1 MSSQLP
7 DILNVKTLPTIDNM
21 EIKTEVL
28 DPITATNS
36 EVVFQIPK
44 NGILDGGSFVSLAV
58 RTASGVA
65 DAFLPLKTGIH
76 GLIRNAYLMSGSKVI
91 ASTEEYGHYQTM
103 IRQFETP
110 EHREYVEQVKSGNSV
125 DRFNEVANTTGRIIP
140 KDLVYTV
147 FATDASARAVVPD
160 FIKPTDNDA
169 TTPVFSVPLSHLIP
183 FMRSRQLPLYAMKE
197 NVFLRLV
204 FNTQTTVGGGTICCF
219 PAGSASSGVV
229 VPSLSNIKF
238 YSDHLYYE
246 DGTMDATRKAI
257 FSENGLTYLY
267 EDSVLTNSQIPSVA
281 NPTAPAIA
289 EQRIERDIAVSGRT
303 VRNLLIQEK
312 EQGVSHNLLGVY
324 ISKCLTTNDL
334 VNFRINEQ
342 RLYDRDLEN
351 PAHKHNELTQ
361 VMGKPLQVPTQLYSF
376 DTDTSKA
383 TANNPLVQNSVY
395 AGGQIEGHALPDG
408 VNTTL
413 TNDIRATSHYVGV
426 DLTTSGMN
434 VLGNGKRI
442 GVKPI
447 IISKTIKRT
456 AGNQTARE
464 LRCWASVERLIT
476 IRNGEVIVSA

>member
-7 DILNVKTLPTIDNM
+7 DIHNVKTLPTIDNN

-28 DPITATNS
+28 DPITATNN

-58 RTASGVA
+58 RTASGVS

-110 EHREYVEQVKSGNSV
+110 EHREYVEQVKVGNSV
-125 DRFNEVANTTGRIIP
+125 DRFNEVSNTTGRIIP
-140 KDLVYTV
+140 KDLIYTT
-147 FATDASARAVVPD
+147 FATDASARAVVPE
-160 FIKPTDNDA
+160 FIKPTDDDA

-197 NVFLRLV
+197 NVFLRLI
-204 FNTQTTVGGGTICCF
+204 FNTQVTTTAGTICCF
-219 PAGSASSGVV
+219 PEGSASSGVV
-229 VPSLSNIKF
+229 VPSLTNIKF

-281 NPTAPAIA
+281 NPTAPAIV

-303 VRNLLIQEK
+303 VRNLVIQEK
-312 EQGVSHNLLGVY
+312 AQGVSHNLLGVY

-361 VMGKPLQVPTQLYSF
+361 VMGKPLQVPNQMYSF
-376 DTDTSKA
+376 DVDTDKA
-383 TANNPLVQNSVY
+383 INDNPLVQNSVY

-408 VNTTL
+408 ANTTL
-413 TNDIRATSHYVGV
+413 TNDIRATSHYIGV

-456 AGNQTARE
+456 EGNQTARE

-476 IRNGEVIVSA
+476 IRNGEVVLSA

>member
-1 MSSQLP
+1 MSSSLP

-28 DPITATNS
+28 DPITATNN

-58 RTASGVA
+58 RTASGVS

-103 IRQFETP
+103 VRQFETP

-125 DRFNEVANTTGRIIP
+125 DRFNEVSNTTGRIIP
-140 KDLVYTV
+140 KDLVYTT
-147 FATDASARAVVPD
+147 FATDASARAVVPE
-160 FIKPTDNDA
+160 FIKPTDDDS
-169 TTPVFSVPLSHLIP
+169 TTPVFSVPLSHIIP

-197 NVFLRLV
+197 NVFLRLI
-204 FNTQTTVGGGTICCF
+204 FNTQATRDAGTICCF
-219 PAGSASSGVV
+219 TNSSTSSGVV
-229 VPSLSNIKF
+229 VPSLPNIKF

-246 DGTMDATRKAI
+246 DGTMDATRRAI
-257 FSENGLTYLY
+257 FSDNGLTYLY
-267 EDSVLTNSQIPSVA
+267 EDSILTNSQIPSIA
-281 NPTAPAIA
+281 NPTAGTVV
-289 EQRIERDIAVSGRT
+289 EQRIERDVAVSGRT
-303 VRNLLIQEK
+303 VRNLVMQDK
-312 EQGVSHNLLGVY
+312 PQGVAHNLLGVY
-324 ISKCLTTNDL
+324 TSNCLTTHDL

-361 VMGKPLQVPTQLYSF
+361 VMGKPLQCPTQLYSF
-376 DTDTSKA
+376 DTDCSKA

-395 AGGQIEGHALPDG
+395 AGGQIEGYALPDG
-408 VNTTL
+408 TNTTL
-413 TNDIRATSHYVGV
+413 TNDIRGTSHYVGV

-447 IISKTIKRT
+447 IVSKTIKRT
-456 AGNQTARE
+456 TGNESARE
-464 LRCWASVERLIT
+464 MRVWASVERLIT
-476 IRNGEVIVSA
+476 IRNGEVVVSA

>member
-28 DPITATNS
+28 DPITATNN
-36 EVVFQIPK
+36 EVVFQIPR

-58 RTASGVA
+58 RTASGVN

-103 IRQFETP
+103 VRQFETP
-110 EHREYVEQVKSGNSV
+110 EHREYVEQVKTGNSV
-125 DRFNEVANTTGRIIP
+125 DRFNEVSTATGRIMP
-140 KDLVYTV
+140 KDLDYTT
-147 FATDASARAVVPD
+147 FKDDATGVAVVPN
-160 FIKPTDNDA
+160 FIKPTDDDA
-169 TTPVFSVPLSHLIP
+169 TTPVFSVPLSHIIP

-204 FNTQTTVGGGTICCF
+204 FNTQALKTDGTICCF
-219 PAGSASSGVV
+219 ASGSTSSGVI
-229 VPSLSNIKF
+229 VPSLTNIKF

-257 FSENGLTYLY
+257 FSDNGLTYLY

-281 NPTAPAIA
+281 NPTSPAIT

-303 VRNLLIQEK
+303 VRNLLVQEK
-312 EQGVSHNLLGVY
+312 AQGVSHNLLGNY
-324 ISKCLTTNDL
+324 SSKCLTTNDAI
-334 VNFRINEQ
+334 NFRINEQ
-342 RLYDRDLEN
+342 RLYDRDLVN

-361 VMGKPLQVPTQLYSF
+361 VMGKPLQVPNQMYSF
-376 DTDTSKA
+376 DADTDKA
-383 TANNPLVQNSVY
+383 VADNGLNQNSVY
-395 AGGQIEGHALPDG
+395 VGKIEGFQLPDQS
-408 VNTTL
+408 NTGL
-413 TNDIRATSHYVGV
+413 TNDIRASSHYVGV

-464 LRCWASVERLIT
+464 MRVWASVERLIT
-476 IRNGEVIVSA
+476 IRNGEVVVSA

>member
-28 DPITATNS
+28 DPITATNN

-58 RTASGVA
+58 RTANGVS

-125 DRFNEVANTTGRIIP
+125 DRFSEVSNTSGRIIP
-140 KDLVYTV
+140 KDLVYTT
-147 FATDASARAVVPD
+147 FATDQSARAVVPE
-160 FIKPTDNDA
+160 FVKPTDSDD

-204 FNTQTTVGGGTICCF
+204 FNTQTTIAGGTICCF
-219 PAGSASSGVV
+219 PSGTGSSGVI

-246 DGTMDATRKAI
+246 DGTMEATRKSI
-257 FSENGLTYLY
+257 FSDNGLTYLY

-281 NPTAPAIA
+281 NPTAGTVA

-312 EQGVSHNLLGVY
+312 PQGASHTLLGVY
-324 ISKCLTTNDL
+324 TSNCLTTNDL
-334 VNFRINEQ
+334 INFRINEQ

-361 VMGKPLQVPTQLYSF
+361 VMGKPLQVPSQMYSF
-376 DTDTSKA
+376 DSDTSKA

-395 AGGQIEGHALPDG
+395 VGRIENIQLPDG
-408 VNTTL
+408 VNGNL

-447 IISKTIKRT
+447 IVSKTIKRNT
-456 AGNQTARE
+456 DNEGARE
-464 LRCWASVERLIT
+464 MRCWASVERLIT
-476 IRNGEVIVSA
+476 IRNGEVVVSA

>member
-28 DPITATNS
+28 DPITATNN
-36 EVVFQIPK
+36 EVVFQIPR

-58 RTASGVA
+58 RTASGVS

-103 IRQFETP
+103 VRQFETP
-110 EHREYVEQVKSGNSV
+110 EHREYVEQVKTGNSV
-125 DRFNEVANTTGRIIP
+125 DRFNEVSTATGRIMP
-140 KDLVYTV
+140 KDLDYTT
-147 FATDASARAVVPD
+147 FGDDANAVAVVPT
-160 FIKPTDNDA
+160 FIKPTDDDA

-204 FNTQTTVGGGTICCF
+204 FNTQATRTDGTICCF
-219 PAGSASSGVV
+219 ASGSTSSGVV
-229 VPSLSNIKF
+229 VPSLTNIKF

-246 DGTMDATRKAI
+246 DGTMDRTRQAI
-257 FSENGLTYLY
+257 FSDNGLTYLY

-281 NPTAPAIA
+281 DPTTPAIT

-303 VRNLLIQEK
+303 VRNLLVQEK
-312 EQGVSHNLLGVY
+312 AQGVSHNLLGNY
-324 ISKCLTTNDL
+324 SSKCLTTNDAI
-334 VNFRINEQ
+334 NFRINEQ
-342 RLYDRDLEN
+342 RLYDRDLVN

-361 VMGKPLQVPTQLYSF
+361 VMGKPLQVPSQIYSF
-376 DTDTSKA
+376 DTDTDKA
-383 TANNPLVQNSVY
+383 VADNGLNQNSVY
-395 AGGQIEGHALPDG
+395 VGKIEGFQLPDQS
-408 VNTTL
+408 NTGL
-413 TNDIRATSHYVGV
+413 TNDIRASSHYVGV

-456 AGNQTARE
+456 AGNATARE
-464 LRCWASVERLIT
+464 MRVWASVERLIT
-476 IRNGEVIVSA
+476 IRNGEVVVSA